1 MLMEYRRGHISSEAE
16 VTGGS
21 EPSDV
26 GMELNSDPLK
36 KQCVLLALEPP
47 L

>member
-1 MLMEYRRGHISSEAE
+1 MCVCAHVCEDAHRGQKRAR

-26 GMELNSDPLK
+26 G
-36 KQCVLLALEPP
+36 ARI
-47 L
+47 